1 MPMYVTF
8 ITLLENYEIA
18 IHAHN
23 YRFFWKELCFNY
35 LISTLWIFQL
45 YEDWA
50 FFYLFWVSQYDPY
63 QAPPR
68 PPTPQY
74 FHIGRRRANPILIY
88 NS

>member
-45 YEDWA
+45 YEGWA

-63 QAPPR
+63 QAPPVHL
-68 PPTPQY
+68 PLTTFILEEEELIQY
-74 FHIGRRRANPILIY
+74 
-88 NS
+88 